1 MSTMDADQ
9 TETMKKIYNTYDPK
23 KKGFIAIENVT
34 EILEMMGA
42 EFDEEELNER
52 IAVVDKEKTGQCGF
66 TDFIAITSQ
75 FLEDEDEEALINE
88 LKEAFRMYDKEGEG
102 SITTD
107 VLQEIIRE
115 LDPKLTGADLKAIVE
130 EVDEDGSGT
139 VDFDEF
145 MEMMTG

>member
-1 MSTMDADQ
+1 MDADQ

-23 KKGFIAIENVT
+23 KKGTIAIENVT

-52 IAVVDKEKTGQCGF
+52 IAVVDKEKTGMCGF
-66 TDFIAITSQ
+66 ADFIAITSQ

-115 LDPKLTGADLKAIVE
+115 LDPKLTQADLKAIVE